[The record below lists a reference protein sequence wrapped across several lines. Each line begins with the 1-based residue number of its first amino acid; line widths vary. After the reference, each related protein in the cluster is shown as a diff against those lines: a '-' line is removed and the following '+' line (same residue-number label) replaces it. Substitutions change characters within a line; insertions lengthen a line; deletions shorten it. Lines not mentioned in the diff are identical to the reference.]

1 MCMLLVSVSA
11 RVDQIV
17 AVGSNGAP
25 FTDGW
30 LLLWFFVLHE
40 PFSVSMC
47 ASLLCTLYCVY

>member
-1 MCMLLVSVSA
+1 MLLVSVSA